1 MKRYLSL
8 FLAIVL
14 AAGALLAAPI
24 QLPGLVV
31 SASAEETT
39 VPEGTTS
46 TPEDTTVPS
55 EGDETPTPEYEL
67 KFSLINS
74 NREYAVSGY
83 TGTPV
88 DVVIPVEYEGKPV
101 TFIADSAFDFCK
113 TIKTLTIPNSVK
125 SIGQSSF
132 RYSTIE
138 QVNIEDNGLTYIGD
152 NAFSSCSSLKSIN
165 LPNSLTHIYGF
176 AFDGCTSLEKVV
188 FPNSLIEINRYAFA
202 NCKSLS
208 ELTIP
213 GSVKAIEAY
222 AFNGCSGIKSITF
235 LDGVQGVSSAFEDC
249 VNLEKIDLPNTH
261 VNLMASYFK
270 GSKIYK
276 DKNSWYGDSFYIDN
290 QLINT
295 TWYIHGT
302 RTVRP
307 GTTHINPNAYDGTKN
322 LIAITLPASVKYIG
336 DNAFSNSSISIIY
349 YEGTESQFKQ
359 IDLGNNVT
367 HLENM
372 VVVCGI
378 NKSNV
383 PKTPKIKS
391 VGNVAGGVQITW
403 NKVANADLYA
413 VYRRG
418 TSSTRWTLLGVT
430 TETAVID
437 MSATHRQY
445 WRYSVQAL
453 NDDGVSNFDYNG
465 KYLKYVETPKL
476 TGLQNHKNGILL
488 SWREVTGASGYR
500 VYRREAGKSW
510 KYLGTVKTT
519 EYLDK
524 AIKNNNGKYYR
535 YTVRA
540 VVDGRYSGF
549 EDYLYTMRLTAPK
562 LVSAKY
568 NDDFKLVLKW
578 KPAPSAT
585 GYDIYG
591 YNIYH
596 EYWEY
601 IGHVNGGKK
610 TSYTFKDSGPTAS
623 KYRKYSVVATNG
635 KYKSELD
642 TTGI

>member
-1 MKRYLSL
+1 MKRFLSL

-14 AAGALLAAPI
+14 AAGVLTATPL
-24 QLPGLVV
+24 QLPDFVV
-31 SASAEETT
+31 SASAEGTT

-46 TPEDTTVPS
+46 TPEDATVPS

-83 TGTPV
+83 TGTPIN
-88 DVVIPVEYEGKPV
+88 VIIPTEYEGKPV
-101 TFIADSAFDFCK
+101 TSIADSAFYFCK

-125 SIGQSSF
+125 SLGQSSF
-132 RYSTIE
+132 GSSTIE

-152 NAFSSCSSLKSIN
+152 SAFDGCSSLKSIK
-165 LPNSLTHIYGF
+165 LPHTIKIIGLMSF
-176 AFDGCTSLEKVV
+176 FM
-188 FPNSLIEINRYAFA
+188 
-202 NCKSLS
+202 CKSL
-208 ELTIP
+208 EEITIP
-213 GSVKAIEAY
+213 ENVKEIHPS
-222 AFNGCSGIKSITF
+222 AFSYCSNLKTLTF
-235 LDGVQGVSSAFEDC
+235 LGGVDSIAHNAFEYC
-249 VNLEKIDLPNTH
+249 YNIEKINLPETH
-261 VNLMASYFK
+261 VNLVASDFK

-276 DKNSWYGDSFYIDN
+276 DKNNWYGDSFYIGN

-307 GTTHINPNAYDGTKN
+307 GTTHINPCAYEGTKN
-322 LIAITLPASVKYIG
+322 LIAITIPTSVKYIG
-336 DNAFSNSSISIIY
+336 DNAFENSSISIIY

-359 IDLGNNVT
+359 INLGNNIT
-367 HLENM
+367 QLENM

-378 NKSNV
+378 NKSNI
-383 PKTPKIKS
+383 PKTPKVKS
-391 VGNVAGGVQITW
+391 VGNVAGGVQIIW
-403 NKVANADLYA
+403 DKVANADLYA

-418 TSSTRWTLLGVT
+418 TSSNKWTLLGVT
-430 TETAVID
+430 TETAAID
-437 MSATHRQY
+437 TKADHRKF

-568 NDDFKLVLKW
+568 NDRVQLVLKW
-578 KPAPSAT
+578 ETAPSAT

-591 YNIYH
+591 YHRFQN
-596 EYWEY
+596 YWTY

-610 TSYTFKDSGPTAS
+610 TSYILKEPTYYNNFS
-623 KYRKYSVVATNG
+623 KYSVVATNG
-635 KYKSELD
+635 KYKSELN
-642 TTGI
+642 TKGIAP